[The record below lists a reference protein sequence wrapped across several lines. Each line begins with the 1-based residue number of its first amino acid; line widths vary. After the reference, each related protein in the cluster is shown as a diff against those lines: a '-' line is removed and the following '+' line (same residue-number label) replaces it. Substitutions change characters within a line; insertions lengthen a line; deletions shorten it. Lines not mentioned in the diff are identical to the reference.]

1 MKEGILMCEKSLI
14 DYGYDVLSAS
24 KEPVKFID
32 LFNKVVELSGL
43 VFSDSELKSRMS
55 KFYTQLSLDERFI
68 TLTDNYWDL
77 RSRLIFEQVHLDM
90 IDAYSDE
97 EDEIDEEEEEL
108 LRQEL
113 GEQEEEREE
122 ESDDLDF
129 DKPVKDPDDE
139 DEGF

>member
-1 MKEGILMCEKSLI
+1 MNEKSLL
-14 DYGYDVLSAS
+14 DYGFDVLSAS
-24 KEPVKFID
+24 KDPVKFID
-32 LFNKVVELSGL
+32 LFNKAVELSGL
-43 VFSDSELKSRMS
+43 SFSESELKIRMS
-55 KFYTQLSLDERFI
+55 KFYTQLSLDGRFI

-77 RSRLIFEQVHLDM
+77 RSRHVFEQVHLDM

-97 EDEIDEEEEEL
+97 DEETDEEEEEL

-113 GEQEEEREE
+113 GEQEEEKED

-139 DEGF
+139 DDDF

>member
-1 MKEGILMCEKSLI
+1 MNEKSLL

-32 LFNKVVELSGL
+32 LFNKSVELSGL
-43 VFSDSELKSRMS
+43 EFSDADLKVRMS
-55 KFYTQLSLDERFI
+55 KFYTQLSLDGRFI
-68 TLTDNYWDL
+68 TLTDNFWDL
-77 RSRLIFEQVHLDM
+77 RSRHVFEQVHLDM

-97 EDEIDEEEEEL
+97 EDEVDEEEEEL

-129 DKPVKDPDDE
+129 DKPVGDADAEDE
-139 DEGF
+139 DF

>member
-1 MKEGILMCEKSLI
+1 MNEKSLL

-32 LFNKVVELSGL
+32 LFNKALELSGL
-43 VFSDSELKSRMS
+43 EFSDADLKVRMS
-55 KFYTQLSLDERFI
+55 KFYTQLSLDGRFI

-77 RSRLIFEQVHLDM
+77 RSRHVFEQVHLDM

-97 EDEIDEEEEEL
+97 EDEVDEEEEEL

-113 GEQEEEREE
+113 GEQAEEVEE
-122 ESDDLDF
+122 DSDDLDF
-129 DKPVKDPDDE
+129 DKPVKDPDEEDE
-139 DEGF
+139 DF